1 MTTDEKYMHHCLKL
15 AEQGL
20 GSTAPNPMV
29 GATIVHNGQIIGEG
43 YHQRYGEPHAE
54 PNAIHSV
61 KDQSLLPQ
69 STLYVNLEPCSHYGK
84 TPPCA
89 ALIIEKKI
97 PRVVIANV
105 DPFPKVS
112 GRGIKMMQDAGIDV
126 TLNVLKNEGRIL
138 NKRFF
143 TFHEKKRPFIM
154 LKWAQSA
161 DGFVDGLRTER
172 TTPPVLF
179 STPETQKLNH
189 KMRTEEAAIL
199 VGTTTVLMDNPQLT
213 ARLWPGKNPVRIAI
227 DREGKITDDYKI
239 FDGHAETLIFTE
251 KSKEN
256 KPFVTFVCLDFSKDV
271 LPQLLHELYLRN
283 INSLIVEG
291 GTKLL
296 QSFINQDLWDE
307 ATIEIAPIT
316 LGNGIVAPEMPA
328 KFLKKEQS
336 FGQNKVLNYAHYEL
350 I

>member
-1 MTTDEKYMHHCLKL
+1 MTTDEKYMHRCLKL

-29 GATIVHNGQIIGEG
+29 GATIVYNGEIIGEG

-61 KDQSLLPQ
+61 KDQLLLTQ

-126 TLNVLKNEGRIL
+126 TLNVLKDEGRIL

-143 TFHEKKRPFIM
+143 TFHEKKRPFII

-161 DGFVDGLRTER
+161 DGFVDGLRTDKAI
-172 TTPPVLF
+172 PPVLF

-189 KMRTEEAAIL
+189 KIRTEEAGIL

-213 ARLWPGKNPVRIAI
+213 SRLWPGKNPIRIAI

-239 FDGHAETLIFTE
+239 FDGQAETLIFTE
-251 KSKEN
+251 KSKAN

-271 LPQLLHELYLRN
+271 LPQLLHELYLRD

-296 QSFINQDLWDE
+296 QSFINQDIWDE
-307 ATIEIAPIT
+307 ANVEVAPIT
-316 LGNGIVAPEMPA
+316 LGGGIVAPEMSA
-328 KFLKKEQS
+328 GFLKRELF
-336 FGQNKVLNYAHYEL
+336 FGQNKIMYYAHYEL